1 MKSELLDQVLEMEWR
16 MFVRVKSAHRAS
28 CQSAPDN
35 FKMIRSSLF
44 ETWTEEMLASYL
56 DNLKQAADEQRNL
69 LMEKYARMDNLIPP
83 LSDNPLIPIIVAI
96 ENVWQK
102 ELQSNFPALY
112 QRCCRSMAQ
121 TGDGKNFSIYLGCEL
136 ETYGDHTLELY
147 YENLNKALEQ
157 DRNLAIEALQRL
169 VLKNGYRDLAHAE
182 QELGRHC
189 DVH

>member
-1 MKSELLDQVLEMEWR
+1 MKSELLDQILEMEWQ

-28 CQSAPDN
+28 CQSSPGN

-44 ETWTEEMLASYL
+44 ETWNEEMLASYL
-56 DNLKQAADEQRNL
+56 DNLKQAADDQRNL

-96 ENVWQK
+96 ENVWQE

-182 QELGRHC
+182 QELGQHC